1 MKRIG
6 VRKFR
11 RSHPPHRHARR
22 FSRSPRLQR
31 QPHAVQRLMYGRNRD
46 DVSVEGD
53 VVEVHPEAAP
63 PYAVIGNRDGLVTV
77 VLRCGSQCPT
87 IRVGD
92 YLEADGEKIH
102 EQRFEA
108 TEISITRR

>member
-1 MKRIG
+1 
-6 VRKFR
+6 
-11 RSHPPHRHARR
+11 
-22 FSRSPRLQR
+22 
-31 QPHAVQRLMYGRNRD
+31 

-53 VVEVHPEAAP
+53 VVEVHPEATP

-108 TEISITRR
+108 TEISTTRR